1 MTVSMWVWKKAKV
14 QPASILVEVPLLL
27 CNLFLFCVGVSTI
40 SLQLNGT
47 GNEYAEFMWIGPVDH
62 SRGTINSGQVVEAM
76 CFCDAGY
83 TGSMCQTSID
93 DCASNPCTHGGTCV
107 DGIQSYECVCAFG
120 FIGTHCESMG
130 CLNGGTAITP
140 GALPIW
146 INEIHYSDSGDDGN
160 EGILVSK
167 KKAVGAQMTLAL
179 ISLLLLPLQVWK

>member
-1 MTVSMWVWKKAKV
+1 M
-14 QPASILVEVPLLL
+14 
-27 CNLFLFCVGVSTI
+27 STI

-62 SRGTINSGQVVEAM
+62 SRGTINSGQIVEAM
-76 CFCDAGY
+76 CLCDAGY

-107 DGIQSYECVCAFG
+107 DGIQSYECVCAVG

-160 EGILVSK
+160 EGIVVSET
-167 KKAVGAQMTLAL
+167 KAVRVQGGH
-179 ISLLLLPLQVWK
+179 LPFNFAASSLQVWKWWDRLALTLVSTIAIVFVLPSLII